1 LTRPNAD
8 TVKVRQFEMDPTQN
22 VPLRKL
28 ERAELPPIELG
39 LSSVII
45 AAIGLLLFILPI
57 LAIPLSLA
65 GLVLGI
71 AGIIAAVAGGQ
82 SRLRLCVAGVTLAI
96 VGLIIGWAIARAP
109 SGYFAPR
116 AVFPSI
122 QPLHDRPYVPPPASP
137 RSRLWGR

>member
-1 LTRPNAD
+1 
-8 TVKVRQFEMDPTQN
+8 MDHPQS
-22 VPLRKL
+22 VPLAKL
-28 ERAELPPIELG
+28 ERADLPPVELG

-45 AAIGLLLFILPI
+45 SAIGLVLFIVPIISLPI
-57 LAIPLSLA
+57 STA
-65 GLVLGI
+65 GLILGV
-71 AGIIAAVAGGQ
+71 AGIIAAAAGGQ

-96 VGLIIGWAIARAP
+96 VGLAIGWAIARAP

-137 RSRLWGR
+137 RSSTWWR

>member
-1 LTRPNAD
+1 
-8 TVKVRQFEMDPTQN
+8 MDQTQN
-22 VPLRKL
+22 VPMRKL
-28 ERAELPPIELG
+28 ERAELPPVELG

-45 AAIGLLLFILPI
+45 SAIGLLVFLLPI
-57 LAIPLSLA
+57 LSIPISIA

-71 AGIIAAVAGGQ
+71 AGIVAAAVGGQ

-96 VGLIIGWAIARAP
+96 VGLTIGWAIARAP

-116 AVFPSI
+116 AVFPSV

-137 RSRLWGR
+137 RSSTWWR